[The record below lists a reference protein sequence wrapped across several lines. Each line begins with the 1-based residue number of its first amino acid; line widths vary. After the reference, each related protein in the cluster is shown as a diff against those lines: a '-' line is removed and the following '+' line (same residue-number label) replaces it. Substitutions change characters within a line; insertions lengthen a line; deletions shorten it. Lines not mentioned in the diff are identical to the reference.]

1 MSKTFS
7 VKKTS
12 MRSNRDG
19 YILLTTILIIAMV
32 SILTVGLAR
41 QSMNM
46 AIAARSSQH
55 QLQEKWG
62 ASSCQRVALASQGAL
77 LNPRVWD
84 ADQQTWTVAPIA
96 NSASSFELGEMRF
109 NIRLSDESAKLNMN
123 QVYAQQGKQKTSQ
136 LVQKFSRTES
146 LVVNLKELISANQRG
161 SAEDR
166 FESWGQVFEVRNGQL
181 ELSDLRDA
189 TDSLTC
195 WGSQLNYRTASEPVL
210 VETCKP
216 IIGASMTQRLLGIL
230 KSDDASEWE
239 SQLLAA
245 GAKSDRVQDL
255 SEVLTGRSGTQSVWV
270 ESVLNLRRR
279 NWLTVR
285 ERIAQS
291 LHRIHSF
298 SW

>member
-1 MSKTFS
+1 MRSFA
-7 VKKTS
+7 VAKKTVRKN
-12 MRSNRDG
+12 RSG

-46 AIAARSSQH
+46 AIAARSSQR

-84 ADQQTWTVAPIA
+84 ADQQTWTVVPIA
-96 NSASSFELGEMRF
+96 NTESSFELGGIRF
-109 NIRLSDESAKLNMN
+109 NVRLNDESAKLNMN
-123 QVYAQQGKQKTSQ
+123 QVFEEQGKLRTSQ
-136 LVQKFSRTES
+136 LVRKFSKSGS
-146 LVVNLKELISANQRG
+146 LVVDLKGMISANQRG
-161 SAEDR
+161 PAEDR
-166 FESWGQVFEVRNGQL
+166 FESWGQVFEVRDGQL

-216 IIGASMTQRLLGIL
+216 IIGAALTQRLLGIL
-230 KSDDASEWE
+230 QSDDAAEWE

-245 GAKSDRVQDL
+245 GASNERIQLLDQVL
-255 SEVLTGRSGTQSVWV
+255 SNRSGTQSVWV
-270 ESVLNLRRR
+270 ESDTNLRLR

-291 LHRIHSF
+291 VHRIHSF